1 MRKQFLTQGFHVREV
16 NNGFILEVG
25 ADIFRGGVGETFVF
39 QTEDQLTS
47 FIKNYIE
54 DKLV

>member
-1 MRKQFLTQGFHVREV
+1 MRKNYLTQGFHVREV

-25 ADIFRGGVGETFVF
+25 ADICRGGIGETFVF
-39 QTEDQLTS
+39 NNEDQLTS

-54 DKLV
+54 DKLA